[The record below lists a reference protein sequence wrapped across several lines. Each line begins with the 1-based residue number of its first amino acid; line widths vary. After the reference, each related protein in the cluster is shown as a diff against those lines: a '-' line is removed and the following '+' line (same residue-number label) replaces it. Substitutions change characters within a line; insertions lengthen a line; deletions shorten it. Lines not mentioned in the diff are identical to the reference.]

1 MESSSELQL
10 EEITIQ
16 ELIQAY
22 VSRTVT
28 VRAVVQEY
36 LDRIEGIDQSGPTLN
51 SVITTNPAAL
61 DRADE
66 LDAALQRT
74 GEPVGPLHG
83 VVVVLK
89 DNIDTYDMDTTCGSE
104 ALLGHRPEHDA
115 VVADRLRKAGAVIV
129 AKTTL
134 PDFATSWFSYSSVSG
149 ETKNPYRLDHDPGGS
164 SSGSAAAVAANLAM
178 AGLGTDCGGSVRL
191 PASFCNLVGIRST
204 PGVTPRTGTS
214 FLVEFQDTVGPLAR
228 TVEDAVAVFDVIAGY
243 DAGDPFSVSATM
255 CHPPASYLNGL
266 GQARL
271 EGARIGLVTNAM
283 GDDTDPGCAEV
294 NAVVRAAVTDMRA
307 AGAEVVEVE
316 IPSLDDF
323 LVDTSQYIACSRH
336 DIDLYLKSRP
346 ALENLRVAQIV
357 ENGQYHKDLDLLEA
371 VVEGPEEPE
380 NDPEYTRRFVA
391 REAFTRAILNVMAEH
406 HLDALTY
413 PATRVPAPSNQERA
427 DWTVLTFPTNTL
439 IASQSLMP
447 SIAVPA
453 GFTGDGVPVGV
464 EIVARPYDEATMFR
478 LAAGYERQ
486 SGHRR
491 KPTFAN
497 R

>member
-1 MESSSELQL
+1 MAPSSELQL
-10 EEITIQ
+10 EEITIR
-16 ELIQAY
+16 ELTHAY
-22 VSRTVT
+22 ASRVVT
-28 VRAVVQEY
+28 VRGVVQEY
-36 LDRIEGIDQSGPTLN
+36 LDRIEDIDQSGPALN
-51 SVITTNPAAL
+51 SVITTNKAAI

-66 LDAALQRT
+66 LDAVFEGT
-74 GEPVGPLHG
+74 GKLVGPLHG

-104 ALLGHRPEHDA
+104 ALLGHRPERDA
-115 VVADRLRKAGAVIV
+115 VVADRLRKAGAVIL

-164 SSGSAAAVAANLAM
+164 SSGSAAAVAANLAV

-204 PGVTPRTGTS
+204 PGVVPRTGTG

-228 TVEDAVAVFDVIAGY
+228 TVEDAVTVFDAIAGY

-255 CHPPASYLNGL
+255 GHPPTSYLDSLTETGM
-266 GQARL
+266 Q
-271 EGARIGLVTNAM
+271 GARIGLVVNAL
-283 GDDTDPGCAEV
+283 GDDTDSRCAAV
-294 NAVVRAAVTDMRA
+294 NAVARQAVTDMRA

-316 IPSLDDF
+316 IPSLYEF

-336 DIDLYLKSRP
+336 DIDLYLKKHP
-346 ALENLRVAQIV
+346 ALEDLRVANIV
-357 ENGQYHKDLDLLEA
+357 KKGQYHKELDLLEA
-371 VVEGPEEPE
+371 VVDGPEEPE
-380 NDPEYTRRFVA
+380 NDPEYTRRYVS
-391 REAFTRAILNVMAEH
+391 REAFTRTVLNVMAGH
-406 HLDALTY
+406 RLDALTY
-413 PATRVPAPSNQERA
+413 PATRVPAPSNEERT

-447 SIAVPA
+447 SVAVPA
-453 GFTGDGVPVGV
+453 GFTGDGVPVGM
-464 EIVARPYDEATMFR
+464 EIVARPYDETTTFR
-478 LAAGYERQ
+478 LAAGYEKQ

-491 KPTFAN
+491 KPTF
-497 R
+497 